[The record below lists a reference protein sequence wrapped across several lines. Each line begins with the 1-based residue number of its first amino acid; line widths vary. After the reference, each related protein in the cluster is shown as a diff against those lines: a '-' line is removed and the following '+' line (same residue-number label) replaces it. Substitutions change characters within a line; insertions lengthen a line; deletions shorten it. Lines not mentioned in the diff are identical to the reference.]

1 MEKTEEKTN
10 KAYMY
15 VVECADGTLYT
26 GYTTNVEKRIKTHN
40 SGKGAKYTRS
50 RLPVKLIYQKSWH
63 TYLPHRTWSLWCTNY
78 FPPIEMVICFCNT
91 YNSVVKIYIA
101 QCQSK

>member
-1 MEKTEEKTN
+1 MVTIRTIFLKFIMEKTEEKTK

-50 RLPVKLIYQKSWH
+50 RLPVKLIYQESFDSKEAAMSAE
-63 TYLPHRTWSLWCTNY
+63 SY
-78 FPPIEMVICFCNT
+78 FKQKT
-91 YNSVVKIYIA
+91 RQQKLDYINEHKA
-101 QCQSK
+101 

>member
-1 MEKTEEKTN
+1 MVTIRTIFLKFIMEKTEEKTK

-50 RLPVKLIYQKSWH
+50 RLPVKLIYQESFDSKEAAISAE
-63 TYLPHRTWSLWCTNY
+63 SY
-78 FPPIEMVICFCNT
+78 FKQKTRQQKLEYIEEH
-91 YNSVVKIYIA
+91 
-101 QCQSK
+101 Q

>member
-1 MEKTEEKTN
+1 
-10 KAYMY
+10 MY

-50 RLPVKLIYQKSWH
+50 RLPVKLIYQENFDSKEAAMSAE
-63 TYLPHRTWSLWCTNY
+63 SY
-78 FPPIEMVICFCNT
+78 FKQKTRQQKLEYIEEH
-91 YNSVVKIYIA
+91 
-101 QCQSK
+101 Q

>member
-1 MEKTEEKTN
+1 MEKTEEKTK

-50 RLPVKLIYQKSWH
+50 RLPVKLIYQESFDSKEAACPPKATSNKKHDNKSW
-63 TYLPHRTWSLWCTNY
+63 N
-78 FPPIEMVICFCNT
+78 I
-91 YNSVVKIYIA
+91 
-101 QCQSK
+101 